1 MSTFLFRVC
10 LLSSSSPPTFQFNSS
25 NHISNDNSLLNG
37 LDGIANRD
45 GQIFVLT
52 TNHIERL
59 DKALIRPGRVDL
71 RVEFSNVK
79 AEQVKGMFLHFYPK
93 EVELAEKFASEIVKR
108 FGVVGGEEDQLN
120 GDISMAALQQHFIL
134 CRTKTAAEAVAELA
148 SFDLIWKSLVE
159 ERELDKE
166 LKAKAIAKALKEQ
179 EELEKEEQDEKEK
192 EKEKKEKEKEKVEE
206 GKKEEE
212 NKEKELALP
221 NGNKEEELH

>member
-1 MSTFLFRVC
+1 M
-10 LLSSSSPPTFQFNSS
+10 
-25 NHISNDNSLLNG
+25 NG

>member
-1 MSTFLFRVC
+1 MPFSKPIGLPNPKSVHFPFQGMPLFFPQNIQ
-10 LLSSSSPPTFQFNSS
+10 LSS
-25 NHISNDNSLLNG
+25 NHISNFQRLLNG

-52 TNHIERL
+52 TNHIEKL

-79 AEQVKGMFLHFYPK
+79 AEQAKGMFLHFYPK

-108 FGVVGGEEDQLN
+108 FGVVGGEEGQLN

-134 CRTKTAAEAVAELA
+134 CRTKTSAEAVAELT

-159 ERELDKE
+159 ERELEKE
-166 LKAKAIAKALKEQ
+166 LKEKAKAKALKEQ

-192 EKEKKEKEKEKVEE
+192 E
-206 GKKEEE
+206 
-212 NKEKELALP
+212 LALP